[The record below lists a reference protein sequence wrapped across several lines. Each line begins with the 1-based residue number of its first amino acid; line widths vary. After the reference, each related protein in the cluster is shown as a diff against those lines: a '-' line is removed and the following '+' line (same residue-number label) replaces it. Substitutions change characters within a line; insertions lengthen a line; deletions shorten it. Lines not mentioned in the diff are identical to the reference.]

1 MKHRTFEISQS
12 SGMEVTKKEA
22 TCFIHQL
29 ARDASKPQ
37 SKQLYKWRRD
47 TNAGADAGPSAF
59 CSEGLTEGSLIKL
72 CAITENGQPGVQFAF
87 LRMESCGMHARN
99 SAATVQMTCICRVFT
114 KWLPKSSIPP
124 SRK

>member
-22 TCFIHQL
+22 SCFIHQL
-29 ARDASKPQ
+29 VRDASKPQ

-72 CAITENGQPGVQFAF
+72 CDITENGQPGVQFAF
-87 LRMESCGMHARN
+87 FKNGELWYVSNYPFTERTCES
-99 SAATVQMTCICRVFT
+99 T
-114 KWLPKSSIPP
+114 
-124 SRK
+124 